1 MMKKGVDVITDPE
14 KAKVLVDPMRRE
26 MMRLL
31 AEHSRTEREL
41 AQTLGLSEP
50 SVGHHLKILREHAL
64 IRIDREEAEEHGI
77 LQKFYETTSHTY
89 LIDSRKMPLEIERYF
104 MAVNLERARG
114 IVAALN
120 IIRRRTEYVSARELE
135 EFAKVLASTIV
146 DVASRYTKRWE
157 GGAEEII
164 SRVYRAALSDLQAK
178 PTSLPETV
186 RGLLLAGETAQ
197 RSTR

>member
-1 MMKKGVDVITDPE
+1 MRKDVEVISDPA

-26 MMRLL
+26 VVRLL
-31 AEHSRTEREL
+31 TDHARTEHDL
-41 AQTLGLSEP
+41 ARTLGLSEP
-50 SVGHHLKILREHAL
+50 SIGHHLKILRDAGL
-64 IRIDREEAEEHGI
+64 IKMVRQEAEGHGI
-77 LQKFYETTSHTY
+77 LQKFYETTSHAY
-89 LIDSRKMPLEIERYF
+89 FIDSRKMPVEIERYF
-104 MAVNLERARG
+104 MAANLERARG

-120 IIRRRTEYVSARELE
+120 MIKRRTEYVSARELE
-135 EFAKVLASTIV
+135 EFAKILASTIV

-178 PTSLPETV
+178 PTSLPESV
-186 RGLLLAGETAQ
+186 RGLLVAGETAQ